1 MFISMVFFWTK
12 KSPGKTMGF
21 TMGFTHGFAHGI
33 NTMKKNPAKRRHG
46 PRCIGAQGAPALD
59 VAQDA
64 FGETWVSRCETV
76 GVF

>member
-33 NTMKKNPAKRRHG
+33 NTMKKKPS
-46 PRCIGAQGAPALD
+46 QTAPWSKVHRSSGRTRA
-59 VAQDA
+59 
-64 FGETWVSRCETV
+64 
-76 GVF
+76 